1 MLPKLAST
9 HVVENNLELV
19 ILLSLASESSPAC
32 PIFFDMGIQG
42 LVHSKQALGQ
52 LGCIIDPGLAV

>member
-1 MLPKLAST
+1 MPKLASM

-19 ILLSLASESSPAC
+19 ILLSLASKSSPAC

-42 LVHSKQALGQ
+42 LVHSEQALGQ
-52 LGCIIDPGLAV
+52 LGHIIDAGFAV